1 MEPTAAL
8 WYPAACGLCGNTKA
22 PLRFD
27 LQTGAWIGAC
37 PCTNRDVPSSGPY
50 PVAADAKAPGA

>member
-27 LQTGAWIGAC
+27 LEVGAWIGAC
-37 PCTNRDVPSSGPY
+37 PCTNRLDELGPY
-50 PVAADAKAPGA
+50 PAAADARA